1 MAIYMTGDTHGEFT
15 RFKKDIFYEQA
26 ELTKD
31 DYVIICGD
39 FGGVWDGSPTDRYWL
54 NWLEEKPFTALFV
67 SGNHENFD
75 LLSEYAVEDW
85 HGGKVQRIQPS
96 VIHLMRGQVYEIEG
110 KTFFTMG
117 GGSSHDVA
125 DGILEPDDPLFKQ
138 KRKSLDAHRALY
150 RVNHQSWWKEELPS
164 NEEYETAKANLDR
177 YNWQVDYIISHC
189 CPTSIQDALSGG
201 AYQADRLTAFFQEVS
216 QRCQFNCWFCGHYH
230 LNALLE
236 QRYVLLYEQIIQLK
250 V

>member
-1 MAIYMTGDTHGEFT
+1 MAIYITGDTHGEFT
-15 RFKKDIFYEQA
+15 RFKKDIFYEQT

-54 NWLEEKPFTALFV
+54 NWLEEKPFTTLFV
-67 SGNHENFD
+67 SGNHENFE
-75 LLSEYAVEDW
+75 LLAEYAVEDW
-85 HGGKVQRIQPS
+85 HGGKVQRIRPS

-117 GGSSHDVA
+117 GGSSHDVS

-138 KRKSLDAHRALY
+138 KKKNLDARQALY

-164 NEEYETAKANLDR
+164 DEEYVVAKANLDR
-177 YNWQVDYIISHC
+177 CNWQVDYIISHC
-189 CPTSIQDALSGG
+189 CPTSVQDVLSGG
-201 AYQADRLTAFFQEVS
+201 AYQADRLTDFFEEVS
-216 QRCQFNCWFCGHYH
+216 QRCQFKYWFCGHYH
-230 LNALLE
+230 LNAVLE
-236 QRYVLLYEQIIQLK
+236 QRYVLLYEQIIRMK
-250 V
+250 